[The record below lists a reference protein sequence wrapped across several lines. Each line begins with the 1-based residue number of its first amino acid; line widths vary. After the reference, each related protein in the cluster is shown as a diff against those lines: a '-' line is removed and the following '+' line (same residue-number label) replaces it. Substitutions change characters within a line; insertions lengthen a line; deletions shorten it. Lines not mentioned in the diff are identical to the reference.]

1 MRCTGQA
8 RSTAA
13 PSFLH
18 GFVMPDSDLQKR
30 LEQLGRRL
38 VEDVERWEQSTRDQR
53 RETLTHLTE
62 HIGHQIAKAVEKERD
77 RHLAKRETRR
87 EQQRRGREERRAQR
101 HEKQR
106 AEASSVVGLAQL
118 VVAVA
123 FVAFAVLR
131 PELWWLLFVA
141 MGLGLGG
148 ARQLSLAAERRKL
161 EKEVAPPVIPSKV
174 AARADAEAHEVDV
187 LCDQLLADL
196 KEAPAAVRQFV
207 QAPEKTIAAL
217 RATARALDARRRQ
230 LLAEAPADRLAA
242 LGPQEA
248 TLRQRRDAASDEVTK
263 KRLTEALAS
272 LDGQRQALTLLKLAA
287 ERVGGEY
294 TSLLVSLQELRT
306 RVAVAKTAGSD
317 VQLEGLKHS
326 VARLNGELEAISE
339 ALTQVAQD
347 GLAPVAPISMDDEGA
362 PRAREKERT

>member
-1 MRCTGQA
+1 
-8 RSTAA
+8 
-13 PSFLH
+13 
-18 GFVMPDSDLQKR
+18 MPDSDLQKR

-53 RETLTHLTE
+53 RDTLTHLTE
-62 HIGHQIAKAVEKERD
+62 HIGAQIVKAVEKERD
-77 RHLAKRETRR
+77 RHLAQRESRR
-87 EQQRRGREERRAQR
+87 ERKRREREERRAKS

-106 AEASSVVGLAQL
+106 AEASSVVGIAQL
-118 VVAVA
+118 VVAIA
-123 FVAFAVLR
+123 FIAFAVLR
-131 PELWWLLFVA
+131 PELWWLIFVA
-141 MGLGLGG
+141 MGLGIGG
-148 ARQLSLAAERRKL
+148 ARQLSLASERRRL
-161 EKEVAPPVIPSKV
+161 ERGVVQEAQPVIPSKV

-207 QAPEKTIAAL
+207 QAPEQTIAAL

-242 LGPQEA
+242 LGPQEQS
-248 TLRQRRDAASDEVTK
+248 LKQRRDTASDEVTK

-272 LDGQRQALTLLKLAA
+272 LEGQRSALTLLKLAA
-287 ERVGGEY
+287 ERVDGEY

-306 RVAVAKTAGSD
+306 RVAVAKTAGSA

-326 VARLNGELEAISE
+326 VARLNGELEAISD
-339 ALTQVAQD
+339 ALTSVANE
-347 GLAPVAPISMDDEGA
+347 GLAPVAPISMDDDGA
-362 PRAREKERT
+362 GRSGEKERA